1 MPKVALMNI
10 SGQSVG
16 EIELSEEIFG
26 IEPNV
31 PVMHEVVRAILANR
45 RQGTQSALTRT
56 QVRGGGRKIY
66 RQKGTGRARHASNRA
81 PQFTHGGV
89 VFAPKPRTYTLHVNK
104 KVRRLA
110 MKSAL
115 SAQVADKAVIVLDE
129 LKLDAPKTAEM
140 KKIFANIGAGARA
153 LVVLPEVD
161 TNVSRSVR
169 NITGAKTL
177 LVNTLN
183 VVDILKYDTLVLTR
197 AAVEKIE
204 EVYA

>member
-1 MPKVALMNI
+1 MPKVALKNVAGEAI
-10 SGQSVG
+10 G
-16 EIELSEEIFG
+16 EIELSDAIFG

-31 PVMHEVVRAILANR
+31 PVMHEVVRAQLANLR
-45 RQGTQSALTRT
+45 HGTQSALTRT
-56 QVRGGGRKIY
+56 EVRGGGRKIY

-81 PQFTHGGV
+81 PIFVHGGV
-89 VFAPKPRTYTLHVNK
+89 VFAPKPRLYKIHVNK

-115 SAQVADKAVIVLDE
+115 SAQLADECIVVVDD

-140 KKIFANIGAGARA
+140 KKIFANLGVSDHT
-153 LVVLPEVD
+153 LVVVPDVD
-161 TNVSRSVR
+161 VNVSRSVR
-169 NITGAKTL
+169 NIKGAKTL

-183 VVDILKYDTLVLTR
+183 VVDILKYDSLVLTR
-197 AAVEKIE
+197 EAVEKIQ

>member
-1 MPKVALMNI
+1 MPKVALKNVAGEAI
-10 SGQSVG
+10 G
-16 EIELSEEIFG
+16 EIELSDAIFG

-31 PVMHEVVRAILANR
+31 PVMHEVVRAQLANLR
-45 RQGTQSALTRT
+45 HGTQSALTRT
-56 QVRGGGRKIY
+56 EVRGGGRKIY

-81 PQFTHGGV
+81 PIFVHGGV
-89 VFAPKPRTYTLHVNK
+89 VFAPKPRLYKIHVNK

-115 SAQVADKAVIVLDE
+115 SAQLADECIVVVDD

-140 KKIFANIGAGARA
+140 KKIFANLGVGDHT
-153 LVVLPEVD
+153 LVVVPDVD
-161 TNVSRSVR
+161 VNVSRSVR
-169 NITGAKTL
+169 NIKGAKTL

-183 VVDILKYDTLVLTR
+183 VVDILKYDSLVLTR
-197 AAVEKIE
+197 EAVEKIQ

>member
-1 MPKVALMNI
+1 MPKIALMNV
-10 SGQSVG
+10 SGENIG
-16 EIELSEEIFG
+16 EIELCDAIFG

-31 PVMHEVVRAILANR
+31 PVMHEVVRAQLAAL
-45 RQGTQSALTRT
+45 RQGTQSAMTRT
-56 QVRGGGRKIY
+56 EVRGGGRKIY
-66 RQKGTGRARHASNRA
+66 RQKGTGRARHHSNRA

-89 VFAPKPRTYTLHVNK
+89 AFAPKPRQYKLHVNK

-115 SAQVADKAVIVLDE
+115 SAQVADKCVVVVDKFE
-129 LKLDAPKTAEM
+129 LEAPKTAQM
-140 KKIFANIGAGARA
+140 KQIFANLNAGARP

-169 NITGAKTL
+169 NIPGAKTL

-183 VVDILKYDTLVLTR
+183 VVDILKHDTLVLTQ
-197 AAVEKIE
+197 AAVEKIQ

>member
-1 MPKVALMNI
+1 MPKVALMNV
-10 SGQSVG
+10 SGETVG
-16 EIELSEEIFG
+16 QIELSDAIFG

-31 PVMHEVVRAILANR
+31 PVMHEVVRAQLANR

-56 QVRGGGRKIY
+56 EVRGGGRKIY

-89 VFAPKPRTYTLHVNK
+89 VFAPKPRLYKLHVNK

-115 SAQVADKAVIVLDE
+115 SAQVADQCLVVVDE

-140 KKIFANIGAGARA
+140 KKIFEKLGAGARA

-161 TNVSRSVR
+161 VNVSRSVR
-169 NITGAKTL
+169 NIAGCKTL

>member
-1 MPKVALMNI
+1 MPKVALKNVAGEAI
-10 SGQSVG
+10 G
-16 EIELSEEIFG
+16 EIELSDAIFG

-31 PVMHEVVRAILANR
+31 PVMHEVVRAQLANLR
-45 RQGTQSALTRT
+45 HGTQSALTRT
-56 QVRGGGRKIY
+56 EVRGGGRKIY

-81 PQFTHGGV
+81 PIFVQGGV
-89 VFAPKPRTYTLHVNK
+89 VFAPKPRLYKIHVNK

-115 SAQVADKAVIVLDE
+115 SAQLADECIVVVDD

-140 KKIFANIGAGARA
+140 KKIFANLGVGDHT
-153 LVVLPEVD
+153 LVVVPDVD
-161 TNVSRSVR
+161 VNVSRSVR
-169 NITGAKTL
+169 NIKGAKTL

-183 VVDILKYDTLVLTR
+183 VVDILKYDSLVLTR
-197 AAVEKIE
+197 EAVEKIQ